1 MLSCL
6 LDGNRRRAAR
16 AVRSAHKALIGLESN
31 GVRVASVFHYGAV
44 DIDPKHLVVWVL
56 LSGRPDEELPAW
68 LRVTQ
73 NLLPELRPKG
83 LDFDWLLELRE
94 VVVREL
100 AKRRWPEADSVD
112 VMIDSEHR
120 VDTNGGWDYF
130 R

>member
-1 MLSCL
+1 MLSYL
-6 LDGNRRRAAR
+6 LDANRRRAAR
-16 AVRSAHKALIGLESN
+16 AVRSAHNALVGLESN

-68 LRVTQ
+68 LRVTPR
-73 NLLPELRPKG
+73 LLPDLRPKG
-83 LDFDWLLELRE
+83 VDFDWLLELRE

-120 VDTNGGWDYF
+120 VETNGGWDYF